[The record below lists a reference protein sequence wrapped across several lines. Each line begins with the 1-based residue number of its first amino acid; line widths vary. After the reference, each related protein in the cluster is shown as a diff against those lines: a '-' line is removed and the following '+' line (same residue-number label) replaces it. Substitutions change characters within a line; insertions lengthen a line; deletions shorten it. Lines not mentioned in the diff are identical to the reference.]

1 MTSVNCIVRSI
12 CRIYYEAV
20 AVIGSLQEEPFLSIL
35 ISCSLEI
42 APCCLKPVSTCLQA
56 LFYFRIKRVI
66 DEYTGRAMCCCCG
79 YKCIFAAYDV
89 LRESTCHLL
98 GDSGFLFPVFVGQ
111 LGNGALL
118 HLHVQTACE
127 AGWHR
132 RARRGG
138 GVRVSAREQQKLH
151 VLRAAVA
158 EGGTTQGEN
167 LVFMNLYRIP
177 MPISHNPS
185 LFL

>member
-1 MTSVNCIVRSI
+1 MW
-12 CRIYYEAV
+12 
-20 AVIGSLQEEPFLSIL
+20 P
-35 ISCSLEI
+35 
-42 APCCLKPVSTCLQA
+42 
-56 LFYFRIKRVI
+56 
-66 DEYTGRAMCCCCG
+66 
-79 YKCIFAAYDV
+79 AA
-89 LRESTCHLL
+89 RTAACHLI
-98 GDSGFLFPVFVGQ
+98 GDSGFLSPAFLGQ

-118 HLHVQTACE
+118 HLHVEAARE

-138 GVRVSAREQQKLH
+138 GVRVSAGEQQKLH

-167 LVFMNLYRIP
+167 LMFMNLYRIP
-177 MPISHNPS
+177 MPTSHNAS